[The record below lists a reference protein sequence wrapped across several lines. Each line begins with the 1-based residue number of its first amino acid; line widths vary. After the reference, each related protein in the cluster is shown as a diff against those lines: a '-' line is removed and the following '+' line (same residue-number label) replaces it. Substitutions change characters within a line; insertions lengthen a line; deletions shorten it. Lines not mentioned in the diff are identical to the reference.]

1 MKSCISHGSSLV
13 AACLIGLPIFVN
25 AAQAEDLTGT
35 LKKIK
40 DSGAITLGTRE
51 SSVPFS
57 YLDAQHNSVGYSV
70 DLCLRVVERV
80 KQTLGL
86 PVLEVHY
93 VTVAPAAR
101 IPLLTNGTIDLECS
115 TTSIT
120 LARMRQ
126 VAFSVPT
133 FVVGARILAETASG
147 VKDWD
152 DLRGRV
158 IGVAQGTNGE
168 KTVKAL
174 AGTPAFAGTRVLT
187 FADHGAGL
195 LSLQTGR
202 IDGYVT
208 DDIVLAGLRSKARD
222 KDQLVVTG
230 KPLTFETF
238 AIGLRRGDPDFQL
251 VVDGALAD
259 LFRSPE
265 IDVVYEKW
273 FSPLGVP
280 MSDANTM
287 MYKIGG
293 ILP

>member
-1 MKSCISHGSSLV
+1 MNPRILHAIGLV
-13 AACLIGLPIFVN
+13 SACLIGLPTFIGG
-25 AAQAEDLTGT
+25 ARAEDVIGT
-35 LKKIK
+35 LQKIK
-40 DSGAITLGTRE
+40 ESATITLGTRE

-57 YLDAQHNSVGYSV
+57 YLDAQHNPVGYSV

-86 PVLEVHY
+86 PALAVHF
-93 VTVAPAAR
+93 VMVSPAAR

-133 FVVGARILAETASG
+133 FVVGARILTETASG
-147 VKDWD
+147 VKDWG

-168 KTVKAL
+168 KTVKAM
-174 AGTPAFAGTRVLT
+174 ANTPAFAGTRVLT
-187 FADHGAGL
+187 FSDHGAGL
-195 LSLQTGR
+195 LSLQTDR

-208 DDIVLAGLRSKARD
+208 DDIVLEGLRAKARD
-222 KDQLVVTG
+222 KDQMVVTG

-238 AIGLRRGDPDFQL
+238 AIGLRRDDPDFQL
-251 VVDGALAD
+251 VVDSALAD

-265 IDVVYEKW
+265 INVVYEKW

>member
-101 IPLLTNGTIDLECS
+101 K
-115 TTSIT
+115 
-120 LARMRQ
+120 ARM
-126 VAFSVPT
+126 
-133 FVVGARILAETASG
+133 AR
-147 VKDWD
+147 
-152 DLRGRV
+152 R
-158 IGVAQGTNGE
+158 
-168 KTVKAL
+168 
-174 AGTPAFAGTRVLT
+174 P
-187 FADHGAGL
+187 
-195 LSLQTGR
+195 
-202 IDGYVT
+202 
-208 DDIVLAGLRSKARD
+208 
-222 KDQLVVTG
+222 
-230 KPLTFETF
+230 
-238 AIGLRRGDPDFQL
+238 
-251 VVDGALAD
+251 
-259 LFRSPE
+259 
-265 IDVVYEKW
+265 
-273 FSPLGVP
+273 
-280 MSDANTM
+280 
-287 MYKIGG
+287 
-293 ILP
+293 